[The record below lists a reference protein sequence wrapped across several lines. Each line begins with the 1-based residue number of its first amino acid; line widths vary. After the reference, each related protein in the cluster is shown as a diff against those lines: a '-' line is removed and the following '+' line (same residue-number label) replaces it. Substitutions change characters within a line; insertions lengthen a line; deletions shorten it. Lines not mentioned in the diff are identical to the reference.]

1 MNQTS
6 AVRTQEMCIRPYP
19 KAIVSGACEGLHS
32 PSKILNPGCLLPT
45 FTSLASFIYSDSM
58 RLPERHELQAAMV
71 VVLYE
76 FNVLIFAFRTGI
88 AQYKDER

>member
-1 MNQTS
+1 
-6 AVRTQEMCIRPYP
+6 
-19 KAIVSGACEGLHS
+19 
-32 PSKILNPGCLLPT
+32 
-45 FTSLASFIYSDSM
+45 M
-58 RLPERHELQAAMV
+58 RLPERHELQAAVV